1 MLFYVKKYIWLNLGV
16 TVLLGGAGLFGISYF
31 HVPVTISLTAYSILF
46 GLGAAAVITVWTFTV
61 QNGYAL
67 IRGQEYA
74 KRLTESLAREYSGIS
89 LLQALLGGIT
99 AAFGEELFFRGFIQG
114 HWGIVASTILFGLAH
129 VGKKEIRVVSYW
141 AFAHGLLFGLAYKFS
156 GNLAVPMIGHGLFDL
171 GGILY
176 FRFLTRR
183 EPMPA

>member
-31 HVPVTISLTAYSILF
+31 HVPVTISLTSYSIVF
-46 GLGAAAVITVWTFTV
+46 GLVSAAVVTVWTFTV

-67 IRGQEYA
+67 IRGRGYA
-74 KRLTESLAREYSGIS
+74 EELTKSLAKEYSGIS

-114 HWGIVASTILFGLAH
+114 QWGIVASTILFGLAH

-156 GNLAVPMIGHGLFDL
+156 GDLAVPMIGHGLFDI

>member
-1 MLFYVKKYIWLNLGV
+1 MLFYVKKFIWLNLGV
-16 TVLLGGAGLFGISYF
+16 TLLLGGAGYFGISYF
-31 HVPVTISLTAYSILF
+31 QLPVTISLTSYSVVF
-46 GLGAAAVITVWTFTV
+46 GLCTAAVITIWTFTV

-74 KRLTESLAREYSGIS
+74 RKLTESLAGEYSGTSVIR
-89 LLQALLGGIT
+89 AALGGIT

-114 HWGIVASTILFGLAH
+114 KWGIVASTLLFGLAH